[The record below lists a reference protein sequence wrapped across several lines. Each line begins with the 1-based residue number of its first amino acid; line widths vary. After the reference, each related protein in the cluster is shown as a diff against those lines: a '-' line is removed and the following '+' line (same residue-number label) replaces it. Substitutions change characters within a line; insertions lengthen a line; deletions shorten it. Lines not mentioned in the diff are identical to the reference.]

1 MPEALIETG
10 GQAADFDRLQRKL
23 VPLWQSIQT
32 MTPDEQTIVVV
43 PSLTLED
50 TDWPSSV
57 LQAYEE
63 RFLFLLLL
71 LRQPRA
77 RLVYVTSQAVNP
89 SVVDYYLDLLP
100 SVIPSHA
107 RRRLFLVSP
116 LDGSARPLSEKLLER
131 PRVLERIR
139 ELVPDPDRAHLVP
152 FNTTE
157 LERDLALALGIP
169 MYGADPKFFHYGTKT
184 GCRRLFVDE
193 RVRHPFGEEG
203 LASIDDVVHAIRR
216 LRSERPG
223 TASAIVK
230 LNEGV
235 SGEGNASV
243 DLRGLPA
250 PGSDGEAAA
259 IEERVRAMAFEAPS
273 VCFDAYAQDL
283 GE

>member
-1 MPEALIETG
+1 MTEALIEIG
-10 GQAADFDRLQRKL
+10 DGSAGFDELQRKL

-32 MTPDEQTIVVV
+32 MTQDEQTIVVV
-43 PSLTLED
+43 PSMTLD
-50 TDWPSSV
+50 DPGWPGSV

-100 SVIPSHA
+100 GVIPSHA

-131 PRVLERIR
+131 PRLLARIR
-139 ELVPDPDRAHLVP
+139 ELVLDPDRAHLVP

-169 MYGADPKFFHYGTKT
+169 MYGADPRFFHYGTKT
-184 GCRRLFVDE
+184 GCRRLFAE
-193 RVRHPFGEEG
+193 LGVRHPLGEED
-203 LASIDDVVHAIRR
+203 LAEVGDVVEALAR
-216 LRSERPG
+216 LRAERP
-223 TASAIVK
+223 AAAQAIVK

-243 DLRGLPA
+243 DLRGLPTA
-250 PGSDGEAAA
+250 GSDGE
-259 IEERVRAMAFEAPS
+259 R
-273 VCFDAYAQDL
+273 L
-283 GE
+283 